1 MASLRFA
8 ISVSIFFLDE
18 DFDRLYRNEERLAQI
33 FRYSSTL
40 AILIACLGLLG
51 LAAFAAEQRTKEI
64 GVRKVLGATVSQI
77 VPLLSRDFAKLVG
90 LAFVVAAPVAYFA
103 MNRWLQNFAYRA
115 EINLGVFLLAGLV
128 ALGLACLT
136 VSWQAIKAA

>member
-1 MASLRFA
+1 
-8 ISVSIFFLDE
+8 
-18 DFDRLYRNEERLAQI
+18 
-33 FRYSSTL
+33 YSSTL

-64 GVRKVLGATVSQI
+64 GVRKVLGASVSQI
-77 VPLLSRDFAKLVG
+77 VLLLSRDFAKLVG

-115 EINLGVFLLAGLV
+115 EISLGTFLWAGLTV
-128 ALGLACLT
+128 SGLACLT
-136 VSWQAIKAA
+136 VSWQAIKAALANPIEALRYE